1 MNLTAWIIVAAVLV
15 AVFALKR
22 MSFVSADN
30 ARRFLQEGALLVDVR
45 NPGEFNALMPE
56 CLNFLPRVERAQK
69 AFRPCA
75 RVCGTRNA
83 AFKEDCRHF
92 QPRLRKQANDC
103 SMKPLANS

>member
-1 MNLTAWIIVAAVLV
+1 MNLTAWIIVAGVLV

-69 AFRPCA
+69 AFRLCA
-75 RVCGTRNA
+75 RVCGTSNA
-83 AFKEDCRHF
+83 TS
-92 QPRLRKQANDC
+92 RKSAAVFSRGFESRQ
-103 SMKPLANS
+103 MIVQ